1 MRRATCAGW
10 LSAGVALGLAMGG
23 AMIGCM
29 AGSAFALEEDKGE
42 KGKLEACEKSLCGI
56 LVKREAT
63 GADLQCGLQKTWAG
77 AKIKE
82 GVEQKKLTWGFG
94 DVRCAVDLTA
104 KRQELVEAL
113 TKPEYE
119 YKLGTHTVRCD
130 IERDKEVMK
139 VSVAVSPK
147 FQFKGGKATKAW
159 LGIGTI
165 EAPTVVKGAIW
176 TAAQLEDTFGI
187 VHSDLLREIN
197 KFVYERCPKRIE
209 ELK

>member
-10 LSAGVALGLAMGG
+10 LSAGVALGLAIGG
-23 AMIGCM
+23 AMIGSM

-94 DVRCAVDLTA
+94 DVRCAIDLTA

-147 FQFKGGKATKAW
+147 FQFKDGKATKAW

>member
-10 LSAGVALGLAMGG
+10 LSAGVAQGLAVAGS
-23 AMIGCM
+23 MIGLT
-29 AGSAFALEEDKGE
+29 AGSALALEEAKGE

-56 LVKREAT
+56 LVKREGT
-63 GADLQCGLQKTWAG
+63 GSDLQCSLEKTWAG
-77 AKIKE
+77 SKIKE

-94 DVRCAVDLTA
+94 DVRCAIDLTA
-104 KRQELVEAL
+104 KRQEMLDAL

-119 YKLGTHTVRCD
+119 FKLATHTVKCD
-130 IERDKEVMK
+130 VEREKEVMK
-139 VSVAVSPK
+139 VSVALSPK
-147 FQFKGGKATKAW
+147 FRFKGGKATKAW

-165 EAPTVVKGAIW
+165 EAPTVVKGVIW
-176 TAAQLEDTFGI
+176 SAAQLEDTFGI

-197 KFVYERCPKRIE
+197 KFVYDRCPKRLE

>member
-10 LSAGVALGLAMGG
+10 LAAGVALGLAATGSV
-23 AMIGCM
+23 IGLM
-29 AGSAFALEEDKGE
+29 AGSALALEEDKGE
-42 KGKLEACEKSLCGI
+42 KGKLEACEKDLCGI
-56 LVKREAT
+56 LVKRDT
-63 GADLQCGLQKTWAG
+63 GGSDLQCSLQKTWAG
-77 AKIKE
+77 SKIKE

-94 DVRCAVDLTA
+94 DVRCSIDLTA
-104 KRQELVEAL
+104 KRQEMVDAL

-119 YKLGTHTVRCD
+119 YKLGTHTVNCD
-130 IERDKEVMK
+130 VEREKEVMK
-139 VSVAVSPK
+139 VSVALSPK

-165 EAPTVVKGAIW
+165 EAPTVVKGVIW
-176 TAAQLEDTFGI
+176 SAAQLEDTFGI

-197 KFVYERCPKRIE
+197 KFVYERCPKRLE